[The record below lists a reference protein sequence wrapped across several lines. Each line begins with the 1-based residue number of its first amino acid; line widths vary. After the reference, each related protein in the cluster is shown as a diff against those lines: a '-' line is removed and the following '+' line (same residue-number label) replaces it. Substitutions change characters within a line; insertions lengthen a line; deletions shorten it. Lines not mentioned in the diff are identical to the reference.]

1 MEGVLSCR
9 KAHFWSFT
17 PKTMVGSLCVRVTQ
31 RVDKQKIRAQIADLF
46 KSAGI
51 SHLTVEVRFCSML
64 PVLMVSLQI
73 IQTSVKQGSRDF
85 DDVQRTLPDVLPRDN
100 KISLPGIS

>member
-31 RVDKQKIRAQIADLF
+31 RVDKQKMRAQIADLF

-51 SHLTVEVRFCSML
+51 GHLTVEVRICFSL
-64 PVLMVSLQI
+64 PVSMASLEI
-73 IQTSVKQGSRDF
+73 IRTFVKQGSRHL
-85 DDVQRTLPDVLPRDN
+85 DDVWRTLSDVFAQRH
-100 KISLPGIS
+100 